1 MKTFKLL
8 SIKLLSVLV
17 LTSATYFPAKAECEF
32 ETLIGVDLVSNY
44 IWRGIDCGGVSIQP
58 TLGVAYK
65 GFTLSAWGSMDLT
78 SVKNEY
84 IRNESELGSRYF
96 PKELDFSLSYEYK
109 GLSLAVTD
117 YWFSSDAYFKYK
129 KHNSSHLFEGTVGY
143 DFGFLSLSWNTIFAG
158 ADYKENGDR
167 AYSSYF
173 DVNSLKETISL
184 FNFVYKSLCSSR
196 T

>member
-1 MKTFKLL
+1 
-8 SIKLLSVLV
+8 
-17 LTSATYFPAKAECEF
+17 
-32 ETLIGVDLVSNY
+32 
-44 IWRGIDCGGVSIQP
+44 
-58 TLGVAYK
+58 
-65 GFTLSAWGSMDLT
+65 MDLT

-173 DVNSLKETISL
+173 DVSVPFKICGIDWSATMGAAPFKSDVYGSSGFSVINCALGASKEFVISDKITL
-184 FNFVYKSLCSSR
+184 PVSATLVANPRSDSMYFVFALSF
-196 T
+196 

>member
-1 MKTFKLL
+1 
-8 SIKLLSVLV
+8 
-17 LTSATYFPAKAECEF
+17 
-32 ETLIGVDLVSNY
+32 
-44 IWRGIDCGGVSIQP
+44 
-58 TLGVAYK
+58 
-65 GFTLSAWGSMDLT
+65 MDLT

-143 DFGFLSLSWNTIFAG
+143 DFGFLSLPFGSG
-158 ADYKENGDR
+158 CLVLHD
-167 AYSSYF
+167 
-173 DVNSLKETISL
+173 SL
-184 FNFVYKSLCSSR
+184 FFIFSLYTLSIW
-196 T
+196 